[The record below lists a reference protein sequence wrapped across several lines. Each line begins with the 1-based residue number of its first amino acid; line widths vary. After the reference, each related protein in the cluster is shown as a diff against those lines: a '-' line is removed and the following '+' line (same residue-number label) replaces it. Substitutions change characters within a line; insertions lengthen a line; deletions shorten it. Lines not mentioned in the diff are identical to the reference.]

1 MIKRFFD
8 IVLSSLGLLVLSP
21 LFLIIALLLL
31 FTGTGDPVFFR
42 QIRIGRGGVEFV
54 LYKFRTMNN
63 NRANSGLLTVGMRDK
78 RITPVGYYLRKYK
91 LDELPQLFNVLI
103 GDMSIVGPR
112 PEVPFYVSKYSGEQL
127 KVLNVR
133 PGLTDYASIEYSN
146 ENEIL
151 GNSANPEET
160 YLNIIMPA
168 KLAISLKY
176 IENSNL
182 ITDMLVIFKTIGKIL
197 KPRYRDKKA

>member
-1 MIKRFFD
+1 LIKRLFD
-8 IVLSSLGLLVLSP
+8 IVLSSIGLLVLSP

-31 FTGTGDPVFFR
+31 FTGTGGHVFFR

-63 NRANSGLLTVGMRDK
+63 NGANSGLLTVGMRDK

-182 ITDMLVIFKTIGKIL
+182 TTDMRIIFKTIGKIL

>member
-1 MIKRFFD
+1 M
-8 IVLSSLGLLVLSP
+8 LSSLGLLVLSP